1 MNFKLL
7 IILGL
12 ALVQSSLINA
22 SHLKMTSYN
31 QSSSTS
37 TSLKWAY
44 YYESS
49 ELNPTFEE
57 IFLDEVDCNLLPNLI
72 HWVPSS
78 IVFDRNLNFDWAIP
92 EHGEGKFIIFLII
105 NSFQKLINFFLLKSF

>member
-1 MNFKLL
+1 M
-7 IILGL
+7 GL
-12 ALVQSSLINA
+12 TLVQSSLINA
-22 SHLKMTSYN
+22 SHLKMTSHY
-31 QSSSTS
+31 QSPTAS

-44 YYESS
+44 HYESS

-78 IVFDRNLNFDWAIP
+78 IVFDRNLSLCIV
-92 EHGEGKFIIFLII
+92 
-105 NSFQKLINFFLLKSF
+105 